1 MKRFVI
7 VSVIVVAGL
16 VIAAAGIVLLRGHTV
31 GTVHL
36 ENLSGDP
43 IDAVTVQVSGKSLEF
58 ESLQPLQTQI
68 KSVSIGKDS
77 GYEISVRFASGK
89 RISGRCGYVTSGV
102 EPRVLFKISA
112 DEIYIEDMVSTLSQ
126 KC

>member
-1 MKRFVI
+1 MKRILLVLVI
-7 VSVIVVAGL
+7 VATGL
-16 VIAAAGIVLLRGHTV
+16 VIATAGFLLLRGHTV

-43 IDAVTVQVSGKSLEF
+43 IDTVTVQVSGESYEF
-58 ESLQPLQTQI
+58 ESLQPLQKQI

-77 GYEISVRFASGK
+77 SYEISVHFASGK
-89 RISGRCGYVTSGV
+89 TISGRCGYVTSGV
-102 EPRVLFKISA
+102 ESRVLFKISA